1 PVQVWDVATG
11 QLRWSV
17 ARQARVLKMVL
28 VSPNSRVLAL
38 RSIDQGFMLF
48 DLQSGRQFPRW
59 PGQDNTA
66 YHLHCC
72 FTSDGRYLAIED
84 SWLGLTRLWD
94 PVTQTIV
101 GQIEGTFAGDD
112 LTQAKGIIGRKLAS
126 HGHDLV
132 TYTRPDQGT
141 VKILLWRLPDSGPP
155 VLTKE

>member
-1 PVQVWDVATG
+1 
-11 QLRWSV
+11 
-17 ARQARVLKMVL
+17 
-28 VSPNSRVLAL
+28 
-38 RSIDQGFMLF
+38 
-48 DLQSGRQFPRW
+48 
-59 PGQDNTA
+59 
-66 YHLHCC
+66 
-72 FTSDGRYLAIED
+72 YLAIED

-155 VLTKE
+155 VLTKEMLVSAQHVAFTADLSRFATYAPNDVPQIALWDTATARKLCSFADERRCYVQDFYFAGEGQLLAVVEGFS